1 MEIWPDY
8 AMKLFSAMLFRSSK
22 LRQITSHSSMKTL
35 DHMLRV
41 LYETAWHSRM
51 LMCYHGQ
58 RFHPIFHPLSI
69 WDDMERQLR
78 HLQNQPLTLSEMGPA
93 LIRIWNKIPQEFFN
107 TLIRSMRLRCQ
118 ACMINAN
125 GGHIRYWLC

>member
-1 MEIWPDY
+1 
-8 AMKLFSAMLFRSSK
+8 
-22 LRQITSHSSMKTL
+22 MKTL

-93 LIRIWNKIPQEFFN
+93 LIRIWNKIPKQNLCFVYRILLNNAFFIKQ
-107 TLIRSMRLRCQ
+107 LDE
-118 ACMINAN
+118 
-125 GGHIRYWLC
+125 